1 MPPAALSVIAL
12 SVGTTVWLAGS
23 LAVVWGWRAGRL
35 SRQQAATASG
45 LSLAA
50 GLAIPLFAI
59 EGPAAESPVIAL
71 SLLGLV
77 AAAAA
82 VAAYAILP
90 SLSRPPSE
98 R

>member
-1 MPPAALSVIAL
+1 
-12 SVGTTVWLAGS
+12 
-23 LAVVWGWRAGRL
+23 
-35 SRQQAATASG
+35 